1 MDYKKNLELKNKII
15 LVAFLLSIVLR
26 VVFDIILNVEL
37 KFMLILVMVSIP
49 LALVDLM
56 LIKKKY
62 TNLLWYYNNKCIS
75 RFSGSNNRSNM
86 QYRNCTLF
94 LFKL

>member
-56 LIKKKY
+56 LIKKK
-62 TNLLWYYNNKCIS
+62 
-75 RFSGSNNRSNM
+75 
-86 QYRNCTLF
+86 
-94 LFKL
+94 